1 MTKRTLGRRNTHPEL
16 LALLEKTKGCVMTK
30 EERDA
35 QCKSWVIG
43 EFMLSNPDA
52 TREYAEKIYERV
64 AG

>member
-1 MTKRTLGRRNTHPEL
+1 
-16 LALLEKTKGCVMTK
+16 MTK